1 MSTTIERLDGE
12 ARDRLI
18 RWILRRMDEFGI
30 TLAAL
35 KQSVEEDRQNEK
47 AVCYRD
53 AWGNAWNGDGDL
65 PEWLQRA
72 VAAGQSIEHF
82 RSSDSAH

>member
-1 MSTTIERLDGE
+1 MSTTIEHLDGE

-18 RWILRRMDEFGI
+18 RWIRRRMDEFGI
-30 TLAAL
+30 TLAVLA
-35 KQSVEEDRQNEK
+35 QSMEADRESEQ
-47 AVCYRD
+47 AVSYRD
-53 AWGNAWNGDGDL
+53 AWGNTWNGSGDL

-82 RSSDSAH
+82 RSGDGA

>member
-12 ARDRLI
+12 ARDRMI

-30 TLAAL
+30 TQTALA
-35 KQSVEEDRQNEK
+35 QSIEEDLQNEQ
-47 AVCYRD
+47 AVSYRD
-53 AWGNAWNGDGDL
+53 AWGNTWNGDGDL

-82 RSSDSAH
+82 RSGDGA